1 MKYFK
6 TLLVLVALFTVGTVN
21 AQNSKLT
28 GKSYTFVM
36 KDAVNG
42 GDEIFDTFT
51 FDADKVVSQNYSKS
65 GFTSSKIIEKQ
76 GGNVTNFE
84 VTLISDTE
92 GSRLYRGRVEGN
104 TIDGT
109 IIITDKSGNQV
120 TFAFRGMTSEE
131 WNKTLEMKKG
141 K

>member
-84 VTLISDTE
+84 VTLKSDTE
-92 GSRLYRGRVEGN
+92 GSRLYRGRVEVN
-104 TIDGT
+104 SIDGT

-120 TFAFRGMTSEE
+120 TFAFRGMTTEE

>member
-51 FDADKVVSQNYSKS
+51 FEADKVVSQNYSKS

-84 VTLISDTE
+84 VTLKSASE
-92 GSRLYRGRVEGN
+92 GSRLYRGRIEGN
-104 TIDGT
+104 SIDGT

-120 TFAFRGMTSEE
+120 TYAFRGMTTEE

-141 K
+141 N

>member
-6 TLLVLVALFTVGTVN
+6 TLPVLVALFTVGTVN

-42 GDEIFDTFT
+42 GEETFDTFT
-51 FDADKVVSQNYSKS
+51 FEADKVVSQNYSKS
-65 GFTSSKIIEKQ
+65 DFTSSKIIEKQ

-84 VTLISDTE
+84 FTLKSSSE
-92 GSRLYRGRVEGN
+92 GTRLYRGRVEGN

-120 TFAFRGMTSEE
+120 TYAFRGMTSEE
-131 WNKTLEMKKG
+131 WNKSLEMKKG

>member
-6 TLLVLVALFTVGTVN
+6 TLLVLVALFTIGTVN
-21 AQNSKLT
+21 AQTSRLT

-42 GDEIFDTFT
+42 GEETFDQFT
-51 FDADKVVSQNYSKS
+51 FEADKVVSDAFGKKGY
-65 GFTSSKIIEKQ
+65 TSSKILEKQ
-76 GGNVTNFE
+76 SVNTTNFE
-84 VTLISDTE
+84 VTLNSATE
-92 GSRLYRGRVEGN
+92 GTRLYRGRVDGSA
-104 TIDGT
+104 IDGT

-120 TFAFRGMTSEE
+120 TYAFRGMLTED
-131 WNKTLEMKKG
+131 WNKAMEMKHG

>member
-6 TLLVLVALFTVGTVN
+6 TLLVLVALFTIGTVN
-21 AQNSKLT
+21 AQTSRLT

-42 GDEIFDTFT
+42 GEETFDQFT
-51 FDADKVVSQNYSKS
+51 FEADKVASDAFGKKGY
-65 GFTSSKIIEKQ
+65 TSSKILEKQ
-76 GGNVTNFE
+76 SVNTTNFE
-84 VTLISDTE
+84 VTLSSATE
-92 GSRLYRGRVEGN
+92 GSRLYRGRVDGSS
-104 TIDGT
+104 IDGT

-120 TFAFRGMTSEE
+120 TYAFRGMLTED
-131 WNKTLEMKKG
+131 WNKAMEMKQG

>member
-6 TLLVLVALFTVGTVN
+6 SLLVLVALFTIGTVN
-21 AQNSKLT
+21 AQTSRLT

-42 GDEIFDTFT
+42 GEETFDQFT
-51 FDADKVVSQNYSKS
+51 FEADKVISDAFGKKGY
-65 GFTSSKIIEKQ
+65 TSSKILEKQ
-76 GGNVTNFE
+76 SVNTTNFE
-84 VTLISDTE
+84 VTLNSATE
-92 GSRLYRGRVEGN
+92 GTRLYRGRVDGSA
-104 TIDGT
+104 IDGT

-120 TFAFRGMTSEE
+120 TYAFRGMLTED
-131 WNKTLEMKKG
+131 WNKAMEMKQG

>member
-6 TLLVLVALFTVGTVN
+6 TLLVLVALFTIGTVN
-21 AQNSKLT
+21 AQTSRLT

-42 GDEIFDTFT
+42 GEETFDQFT
-51 FDADKVVSQNYSKS
+51 FEADKVISDAFGKK
-65 GFTSSKIIEKQ
+65 GFTSSKILEKQ
-76 GGNVTNFE
+76 SVNTTNFE
-84 VTLISDTE
+84 VTLNSATE
-92 GSRLYRGRVEGN
+92 GTRLYRGRVDGSA
-104 TIDGT
+104 IDGT

-120 TFAFRGMTSEE
+120 TYAFRGMLTED
-131 WNKTLEMKKG
+131 WNKVMEMKNG

>member
-6 TLLVLVALFTVGTVN
+6 TLLVLVALFTIGTVN
-21 AQNSKLT
+21 AQTSRLT

-42 GDEIFDTFT
+42 GEETFDQFT
-51 FDADKVVSQNYSKS
+51 FEADKVISDAFGKK
-65 GFTSSKIIEKQ
+65 GFTSSKILEKQ
-76 GGNVTNFE
+76 SVNTTNFE
-84 VTLISDTE
+84 VTLNSATE
-92 GSRLYRGRVEGN
+92 GTRLYRGRVDGSA
-104 TIDGT
+104 IDGT

-120 TFAFRGMTSEE
+120 TYAFRGMLTED
-131 WNKTLEMKKG
+131 WNKVMEMKSG

>member
-6 TLLVLVALFTVGTVN
+6 TLLVLVALFTIGTVN
-21 AQNSKLT
+21 AQTSRLT

-42 GDEIFDTFT
+42 GEETFDQFT
-51 FDADKVVSQNYSKS
+51 FEADKVVSDAFGKK

-76 GGNVTNFE
+76 SVNTTNFE
-84 VTLISDTE
+84 VTLKSATE
-92 GSRLYRGRVEGN
+92 GTRLYRGRVDGSA
-104 TIDGT
+104 IDGT
-109 IIITDKSGNQV
+109 IIVTDKSGNQV
-120 TFAFRGMTSEE
+120 TYAFRGMLTED
-131 WNKTLEMKKG
+131 WNKAMEMKQG

>member
-6 TLLVLVALFTVGTVN
+6 SLLVLVALFTIGTVN
-21 AQNSKLT
+21 AQTSRLT

-42 GDEIFDTFT
+42 GEETFDQFT
-51 FDADKVVSQNYSKS
+51 FEADQVVSDAFGKK

-76 GGNVTNFE
+76 SVNTTNFE
-84 VTLISDTE
+84 VTLKSATE
-92 GSRLYRGRVEGN
+92 GTRLYRGRVDGSA
-104 TIDGT
+104 IDGT

-120 TFAFRGMTSEE
+120 TYAFRGMLTED
-131 WNKTLEMKKG
+131 WNKAMEMKKG